1 MSKRARLP
9 GQNPLCHRKF
19 GQPNAEACGRALS
32 LMPDDME
39 SLLTFGFDGAVND
52 VKLPLTFTRRRCV
65 SVPLASFAPADFQ
78 LCKEDCVIQ
87 VESLS
92 LHAQAD
98 RDYNGSLKLE
108 AIETIT
114 NCVQGPDR
122 YGGESK
128 TGEHL
133 VAPPSYY
140 HPLSDALPLGLANNL
155 AIYVFAHDS
164 DFAREDAIAEA
175 AIAECFGRGLDA
187 SDTEST
193 GSCPGRARFQ
203 DMLNSIN
210 PSWTYCASLQDCLD
224 NCIFPPGCDCVQQ
237 KSPQAGMLFGIGA
250 ASLREGVG
258 SCVASLAGNAGSVVT
273 RDLNGYARALGA

>member
-1 MSKRARLP
+1 MAQTNQGFSILIVFVALVAASSTIRQMSKRARLP
-9 GQNPLCHRKF
+9 GQNPLCHGKF

-39 SLLTFGFDGAVND
+39 SLLTFGFDEAVND
-52 VKLPLTFTRRRCV
+52 VKLPLTF
-65 SVPLASFAPADFQ
+65 SQ
-78 LCKEDCVIQ
+78 QDCVIQ
-87 VESLS
+87 VESLG
-92 LHAQAD
+92 LDAQAD
-98 RDYNGSLKLE
+98 RDYNGSLKYE

-114 NCVQGPDR
+114 KCVHGPDR
-122 YGGESK
+122 YGGESR
-128 TGEHL
+128 
-133 VAPPSYY
+133 A
-140 HPLSDALPLGLANNL
+140 GLANNL

-164 DFAREDAIAEA
+164 SFAREDAIAEA

-224 NCIFPPGCDCVQQ
+224 NCIFPRGCDCVHQ
-237 KSPQAGMLFGIGA
+237 KTPQAGMLFGIGA

-258 SCVASLAGNAGSVVT
+258 SCVASLVGNAESAVT
-273 RDLNGYARALGA
+273 RDLNGYARTFGA